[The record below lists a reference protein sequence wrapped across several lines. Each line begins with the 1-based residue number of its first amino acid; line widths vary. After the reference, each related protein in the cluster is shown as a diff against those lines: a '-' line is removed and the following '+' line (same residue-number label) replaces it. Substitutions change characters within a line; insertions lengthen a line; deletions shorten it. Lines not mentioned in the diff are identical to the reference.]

1 MAVGTNILRLILII
15 RKIKS
20 NPYITFD
27 NLRTNLERDLIG
39 RGFESNCSRNT
50 IQRDIKNIREILGID
65 IRYNH
70 LYKGYQIDESEYF
83 GNEIESI
90 LEPFELLNAL
100 NIDGGVPDFVFP
112 EKYRP
117 KGLKHLFT
125 LMDAVK
131 RSFRIE
137 FTYSKFSDG
146 SESNRILEPYAIK
159 EYRGRW
165 YIVGRGLD
173 GLIKT
178 FGLDRIENLNVTS
191 SKFKRDPNFD
201 MVEKF
206 HYSFGIYSSEEYP
219 VEDIILSFDA
229 EDGGYLKSVPLH
241 TSQEIIKDTP
251 EEFIIKLRLRVTAD
265 FIMEILSRSW
275 SLRVISPD
283 SLKLHVRSILE
294 KAIEN
299 NE

>member
-1 MAVGTNILRLILII
+1 MAVGTNILSLILIV

-20 NPYITFD
+20 NPHITFEE
-27 NLRTNLERDLIG
+27 LRKNLERDLIG

-50 IQRDIKNIREILGID
+50 IQRDIKSIREILGID
-65 IRYNH
+65 IRYDFQS
-70 LYKGYQIDESEYF
+70 KGYLIDESEYF

-125 LMDAVK
+125 LIDAVK
-131 RSFRIE
+131 RSLKIDFS
-137 FTYSKFSDG
+137 YSKFSNG
-146 SESNRILEPYAIK
+146 TESNRILEPYTIK

-165 YIVGRGLD
+165 YVVGREPD

-206 HYSFGIYSSEEYP
+206 RYSFGIYSSEEYP

-241 TSQEIIKDTP
+241 ASQEIIKDTP
-251 EEFIIKLRLRVTAD
+251 EEFTIKLRLRVTAD
-265 FIMEILSRSW
+265 FIMEIMSRSW

-283 SLKLHVRSILE
+283 SLRLRIRSILV
-294 KAIEN
+294 KAISN